1 MSPLQLALQFA
12 LLAFSLIGLSL
23 LLWRGRT
30 WDRAAAGVVLMALT
44 LSYAVDD
51 ASHQGFEF
59 GVILIDT
66 AAFIALWLIAERAGR
81 WWIVMTAALH
91 LVSTLVYVAPFL
103 TSTSLAWAAM
113 TLIWVLWLLTS
124 LTFLFGVWEIEAARR
139 FAFGGRYGS
148 TLDDGGG
155 PRAAPSME

>member
-1 MSPLQLALQFA
+1 MNPLQLVLQFA
-12 LLAFSLIGLSL
+12 LLAFSLVGLAF
-23 LLWRGRT
+23 LLWRGQT
-30 WDRAAAGVVLMALT
+30 WDRAAASVVLMALT
-44 LSYAVDD
+44 LSFAVDNIGQD
-51 ASHQGFEF
+51 GFAF
-59 GVILIDT
+59 GVAIIDA
-66 AAFIALWLIAERAGR
+66 AAFIALWMIAERAGR

-103 TSTSLAWAAM
+103 TSASLAWAAV
-113 TLIWVLWLLTS
+113 TLIWALWLLMS
-124 LTFLFGVWEIEAARR
+124 LIFLFGVWEIEAARR

>member
-1 MSPLQLALQFA
+1 
-12 LLAFSLIGLSL
+12 
-23 LLWRGRT
+23 
-30 WDRAAAGVVLMALT
+30 AGVVLMALT
-44 LSYAVDD
+44 LSYAIDNTGQD
-51 ASHQGFEF
+51 GFEF
-59 GVILIDT
+59 GVILIDA

-81 WWIVMTAALH
+81 WWIVVTAALH
-91 LVSTLVYVAPFL
+91 LGSSLVYVAPFL

-124 LTFLFGVWEIEAARR
+124 LTFFFGVWEIEAARR

>member
-12 LLAFSLIGLSL
+12 LLAFSLTGLSL
-23 LLWRGRT
+23 LLWRGKT
-30 WDRAAAGVVLMALT
+30 WDRAAAGVVLIALT
-44 LSYAVDD
+44 LSYAIDN

-59 GVILIDT
+59 GVILIDA
-66 AAFIALWLIAERAGR
+66 AAFIALWLIAEQAGR

-91 LVSTLVYVAPFL
+91 LVSSLVYVAPFL
-103 TSTSLAWAAM
+103 TATSLAWAAM
-113 TLIWVLWLLTS
+113 TLIWVLWLVTS
-124 LTFLFGVWEIEAARR
+124 LTFFFGVWEIEAARR
-139 FAFGGRYGS
+139 FALGGRYGS

>member
-1 MSPLQLALQFA
+1 MTPVQLALQFA
-12 LLAFSLIGLSL
+12 LLAFSLAGLFL
-23 LLWRGRT
+23 LLWRGRI

-51 ASHQGFEF
+51 ASRQGFEF
-59 GVILIDT
+59 GVVIIDT
-66 AAFIALWLIAERAGR
+66 TAFLALWLIAERAGR
-81 WWIVMTAALH
+81 WWIVMAAALH

-124 LTFLFGVWEIEAARR
+124 LTFFFGVWEIEAARR